1 MSQEQPKSNGWRFPV
16 GCIIALAAVLF
27 TPFLMMGAAFSGTPF
42 IVLPA
47 IILPFLYC
55 FGGRKT
61 YIAAVVLQMVGS
73 ALLMGGAYM
82 FIVLCAG
89 VVPSLIIARG
99 LAISCAA
106 ESP

>member
-16 GCIIALAAVLF
+16 GCIIALAMVVV
-27 TPFLMMGAAFSGTPF
+27 TPFLMIGSAFASTPF

-61 YIAAVVLQMVGS
+61 YIAAVIIQMFGS

-82 FIVLCAG
+82 FIVLFAG
-89 VVPSLIIARG
+89 VLPS
-99 LAISCAA
+99 
-106 ESP
+106 